1 VELFNI
7 WRTKLKPIQFEAKKV
22 AVKQDKNGISLTLVV
37 HPDDF
42 PVEILRD
49 FVGAA
54 YQCVFVRTD
63 RPHEDKQE
71 TYVGEQH
78 VKLAGILSTSK
89 DFWNFLYADSQIIY
103 KDEDA
108 AKQWLRDYLGVKSR
122 AELKDN
128 KEAQQLLDKINREF
142 KQWMQK

>member
-1 VELFNI
+1 MESFNI

-89 DFWNFLYADSQIIY
+89 DFWNFLYADSQIIH

-108 AKQWLRDYLGVKSR
+108 ATQWLRDYLGIKSR

-128 KEAQQLLDKINREF
+128 LEAQQLLDKINREF
-142 KQWMQK
+142 KQWMQN